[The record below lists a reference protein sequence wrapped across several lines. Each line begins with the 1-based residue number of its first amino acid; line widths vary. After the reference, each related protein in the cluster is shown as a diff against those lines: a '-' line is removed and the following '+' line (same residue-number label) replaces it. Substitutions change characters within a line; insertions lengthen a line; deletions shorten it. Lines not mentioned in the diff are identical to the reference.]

1 MATLLPIAFPPI
13 VKEATKPVINNVV
26 ISIFIDNLLETI
38 NAIDEDNAPLII
50 PQISPITSL
59 QKLDNFSEFF
69 INLTPTLA
77 PLTFFDDIELKVFKS
92 ATVTLIPI
100 ISNITPSEITINKIT
115 MLIIIP
121 TLDII
126 TSDNKE
132 LSQIE
137 IWRQRIQKLAGVGE
151 TTAYVSMHEKDDA
164 GNWKQIITTPGYIGK
179 HGLGKT
185 KEGDGMTPIGAFH
198 FTDAF
203 GIAVNPGVKEFK
215 YKRVGDS
222 DYWSGDQNYKYN
234 TMVNINDYPKLNMD
248 DSEHIVDYTYQ
259 YQYCL
264 NISYNEE
271 GEAGKGSAIF
281 LHCLGPYKPYTGGCV
296 AIPKDQM
303 IKVMKNVEKDCVVVI
318 DYLQNLSPETYED
331 WGL

>member
-1 MATLLPIAFPPI
+1 MKVSKRIFALLILALSL
-13 VKEATKPVINNVV
+13 V
-26 ISIFIDNLLETI
+26 L
-38 NAIDEDNAPLII
+38 
-50 PQISPITSL
+50 TSCNPN
-59 QKLDNFSEFF
+59 KF
-69 INLTPTLA
+69 
-77 PLTFFDDIELKVFKS
+77 LTFEVSDMGMKDEKASKKEILEDS
-92 ATVTLIPI
+92 PEW
-100 ISNITPSEITINKIT
+100 ITNLSEAENA
-115 MLIIIP
+115 
-121 TLDII
+121 
-126 TSDNKE
+126 
-132 LSQIE
+132 
-137 IWRQRIQKLAGVGE
+137 RQLFVVAGVGE

-185 KEGDGMTPIGAFH
+185 KEGDGMTPIGTFH